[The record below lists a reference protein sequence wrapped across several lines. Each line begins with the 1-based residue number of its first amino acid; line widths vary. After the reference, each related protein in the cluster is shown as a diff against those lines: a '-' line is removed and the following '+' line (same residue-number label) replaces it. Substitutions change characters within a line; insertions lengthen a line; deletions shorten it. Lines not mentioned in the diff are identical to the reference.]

1 MSRSKNLS
9 MAPNNNSLF
18 MFRLMV
24 FIFGTTIAY
33 SMLITT
39 KVLELGYDLEVKGEG
54 QIYLKYAIRLVKRTT
69 ISCLGAGRS

>member
-1 MSRSKNLS
+1 

-24 FIFGTTIAY
+24 FIFGTMIAY

-39 KVLELGYDLEVKGEG
+39 KVLELGYDLEVKDEG
-54 QIYLKYAIRLVKRTT
+54 QIYLTYFIRLLKRTP

>member
-1 MSRSKNLS
+1 MCLKPVYGSKQQL
-9 MAPNNNSLF
+9 PF

-24 FIFGTTIAY
+24 FIFGTMIAY

-54 QIYLKYAIRLVKRTT
+54 QIYLKYAIRLVKRTP